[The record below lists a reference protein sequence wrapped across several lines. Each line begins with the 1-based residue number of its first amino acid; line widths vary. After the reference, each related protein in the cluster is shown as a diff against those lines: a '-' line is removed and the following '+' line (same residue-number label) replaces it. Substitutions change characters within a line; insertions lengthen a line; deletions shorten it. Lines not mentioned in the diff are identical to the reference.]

1 MTILNE
7 WANVQLP
14 HFGST
19 GMRQVAALRVGPGPT
34 AVDLRTVFRGS
45 LGGSGFPYFL
55 TIKADMAPQPTGYP
69 GGGKFYFALAANG
82 ASGITQGIGTASGIS
97 QLSAPGVSFPLSDG
111 ESIRGRTFSHP
122 ERFLGTSGM
131 SATGG
136 YATGGV
142 SYPFLHFMAGAG
154 GGSSGFAPSGFLRIY
169 GSSVPE
175 GQTKNNFPAP

>member
-19 GMRQVAALRVGPGPT
+19 GMRQIAALQVGPGPT
-34 AVDLRTVFRGS
+34 SIDLRTVFRGS
-45 LGGSGFPYFL
+45 KGGSGFPYFL

-69 GGGKFYFALAANG
+69 GGGKFYFAMAANG
-82 ASGITQGIGTASGIS
+82 ASGITQGVGGVSGIS
-97 QLSAPGVSFPLSDG
+97 RSSMPGVSFPLSDG
-111 ESIRGRTFSHP
+111 QEIRGRTFSQ
-122 ERFLGTSGM
+122 EVRFLGTTGM
-131 SATGG
+131 SGTGG
-136 YATGGV
+136 YATMV
-142 SYPFLHFMAGAG
+142 SYPFIHYMAGGG

-175 GQTKNNFPAP
+175 GQIKNNFPAP